1 MDEAVCIREFIKLAE
16 RLGIEI
22 RYTVDVPSG
31 LCMVKGKRI
40 FFIDK
45 TLDPPSTLSLFVREM
60 KTLKPLEGVFVVP
73 LLRKHL
79 GLEDETS
86 EW

>member
-1 MDEAVCIREFIKLAE
+1 MNETICISEFVKLSE

-22 RYTVDVPSG
+22 RYTADGPSG
-31 LCMVKGKRI
+31 LCMVKGKRV

-45 TLDPPSTLSLFVREM
+45 TLNPKTTLSLFVHGM
-60 KTLKPLEGVFVVP
+60 KTINLEGVFVVP

>member
-1 MDEAVCIREFIKLAE
+1 MDENLCIQEFVKLAE

-22 RYTVDVPSG
+22 RYTVDAPSG
-31 LCMVKGKRI
+31 LCTVKGKQVL
-40 FFIDK
+40 FIDK
-45 TLDPPSTLSLFVREM
+45 NLDTSSTLSLFIREM

>member
-1 MDEAVCIREFIKLAE
+1 MDEAVCIREFVKLAE
-16 RLGIEI
+16 RLDIEI
-22 RYTVDVPSG
+22 RYTADGPSG
-31 LCMVKGKRI
+31 LCMVKGKLV

-45 TLDPPSTLSLFVREM
+45 TLNPKTTLSLFVHEM
-60 KTLKPLEGVFVVP
+60 KTLNLEGIFVVP